1 MSGHKYA
8 RNGNIEWGEGKGEAL
23 KMHNNLSS
31 PYGSWPRLSEYYVFN
46 LDINI
51 YKIKNTSCRNIQ
63 KCTYVLVLLDNTSK
77 VILVFL
83 NIER

>member
-1 MSGHKYA
+1 MHK
-8 RNGNIEWGEGKGEAL
+8 
-23 KMHNNLSS
+23 NLSS
-31 PYGSWPRLSEYYVFN
+31 PYGLWPRLSENYVFN

>member
-1 MSGHKYA
+1 MHK
-8 RNGNIEWGEGKGEAL
+8 
-23 KMHNNLSS
+23 NLSS
-31 PYGSWPRLSEYYVFN
+31 PYGLWPRLSEHYVFN

-83 NIER
+83 KIEFLIIDNKYCIL

>member
-1 MSGHKYA
+1 MHK
-8 RNGNIEWGEGKGEAL
+8 
-23 KMHNNLSS
+23 NLSS
-31 PYGSWPRLSEYYVFN
+31 PYGLWPRLSENYVFN

-51 YKIKNTSCRNIQ
+51 YKIKNTSCRNIK

>member
-1 MSGHKYA
+1 MHK
-8 RNGNIEWGEGKGEAL
+8 
-23 KMHNNLSS
+23 NLSS
-31 PYGSWPRLSEYYVFN
+31 PHGLWPRLSENYVFN

-83 NIER
+83 NIE

>member
-1 MSGHKYA
+1 MSDHKYT

-23 KMHNNLSS
+23 KMHKNLSS
-31 PYGSWPRLSEYYVFN
+31 PYGLWPRLSENYVFN

-51 YKIKNTSCRNIQ
+51 YKIKTPVRCRNIQ
-63 KCTYVLVLLDNTSK
+63 TCTYVLLLLDNTSN

-83 NIER
+83 NIE

>member
-1 MSGHKYA
+1 MHK
-8 RNGNIEWGEGKGEAL
+8 
-23 KMHNNLSS
+23 NLSS
-31 PYGSWPRLSEYYVFN
+31 PYGLWPRLSENYVFN

-51 YKIKNTSCRNIQ
+51 YIIKNTSCRNIQ

-83 NIER
+83 NIE

>member
-1 MSGHKYA
+1 MGGGG
-8 RNGNIEWGEGKGEAL
+8 RGVAL
-23 KMHNNLSS
+23 KMHKKLSS
-31 PYGSWPRLSEYYVFN
+31 SYGLCPRLSENYVFN

>member
-1 MSGHKYA
+1 MSDHKYT
-8 RNGNIEWGEGKGEAL
+8 RNGNTEWGEGGRGEAL

-31 PYGSWPRLSEYYVFN
+31 SYGLWPRLSENNVFN

-51 YKIKNTSCRNIQ
+51 YKIKKTSCRNILMY
-63 KCTYVLVLLDNTSK
+63 TYVLDNTSK

>member
-1 MSGHKYA
+1 MHK
-8 RNGNIEWGEGKGEAL
+8 
-23 KMHNNLSS
+23 NLSS
-31 PYGSWPRLSEYYVFN
+31 PNGLWPRLSENYVFN

-51 YKIKNTSCRNIQ
+51 YKTKNTSCRNIQ

-83 NIER
+83 NIE